1 MISEWIHLSS
11 TDIHS
16 MTVIKIRLIAK
27 VETRLYLWSC
37 ALRCMCRN
45 IWKHCLESRVLLRTV
60 YLYSLWSRSSD
71 SEDKVIDDRCS
82 NTEYRWR
89 RCMQRSFS
97 AISWS
102 ASKRDEKDLFDSESV
117 QSDNRYQFRS
127 SMSLCA
133 FKSLLMLVAEGLI
146 VLNLCLR
153 RWTIL
158 HCLEIFDTLIKQFFQ
173 QRREDARYS
182 LKYICNVI
190 KCWLSDDC
198 YDVLAL
204 EAALRNQF
212 EHDRRMFDKLESIFE
227 MKIVVIAM
235 SIFNATLFLFSNYN
249 GTSFR
254 IATCDRS
261 RFKRKSSQILRLHVE

>member
-1 MISEWIHLSS
+1 
-11 TDIHS
+11 
-16 MTVIKIRLIAK
+16 
-27 VETRLYLWSC
+27 
-37 ALRCMCRN
+37 MCRN
-45 IWKHCLESRVLLRTV
+45 IWKRCLESRVLLRTA

-89 RCMQRSFS
+89 RCTRRSFS
-97 AISWS
+97 EISWS
-102 ASKRDEKDLFDSESV
+102 ASKRGEKGLFDSEPV
-117 QSDNRYQFRS
+117 RSDDRHQFRS

-146 VLNLCLR
+146 VLSLCLR
-153 RWTIL
+153 RWTIS
-158 HCLEIFDTLIKQFFQ
+158 HCLEIFDTLTKQFFQ

-182 LKYICNVI
+182 LRYIRNVI

-227 MKIVVIAM
+227 MKIVVIVT
-235 SIFNATLFLFSNYN
+235 SIFDATLFLFSNYN
-249 GTSFR
+249 DTSFR
-254 IATCDRS
+254 AATCDRP
-261 RFKRKSSQILRLHVE
+261 RFKRKSLQILRLRVE